1 MNLEDGTYEEAY
13 NTVQTLIKARC
24 GDCFAFGNGIYWAL
38 EKLREGT
45 LKLDLED
52 TENDNGNQ

>member
-13 NTVQTLIKARC
+13 NTVQALIKARC

-38 EKLREGT
+38 EKLREGA

-52 TENDNGNQ
+52 TENDNGD

>member
-1 MNLEDGTYEEAY
+1 MNLEDGTYDEAY

-38 EKLREGT
+38 EKLREGA

-52 TENDNGNQ
+52 TENDNGD

>member
-38 EKLREGT
+38 EKLRECA

-52 TENDNGNQ
+52 MENDDGD

>member
-13 NTVQTLIKARC
+13 NTVHTLIKARC

-38 EKLREGT
+38 EKLREGA

-52 TENDNGNQ
+52 TENDNGD

>member
-38 EKLREGT
+38 EKLREGA

-52 TENDNGNQ
+52 TENDNGD